1 MMKIIFYCQYVFGI
15 GHLFRSL
22 ELVRALSNHDVALVV
37 GGPEV
42 EIDLPDHVKLVRLPA
57 LYMDEKYTTLIPA
70 NPEWSVAQ
78 IQHQRKEIL
87 FALFEQFR
95 PDIFIVELF
104 PFGRTIFGFELLP
117 VLKAIRKGVLGAVKS
132 VCSLRDVLVEKR
144 DPIEYEERVLHNL
157 AELFDFLLIHSDG
170 EFLSLD
176 ETFSRSNEID
186 IPIFYTGFVTKK
198 PALGSGKKIR
208 ETLGISPEEKLIVAS
223 AGGGRSGYK
232 LLSSVV
238 DACHLLRD
246 SISVELEVFSGPFMD
261 NNAFT
266 QITAKSGPGIN
277 VTRFTKHFL
286 DYLQTADLSVS
297 MAGYNT
303 CMDIL
308 TTKIPALVWPFSGDQ
323 EQGLRAERLSRLG
336 VMTVLKDE
344 DLRPERLAAMIRQG
358 LAGKSQP
365 SVSIDLNGAVN
376 TANWL
381 ESLMKQ

>member
-132 VCSLRDVLVEKR
+132 VCSLRDVLVKKR
-144 DPIEYEERVLHNL
+144 DPIEYEERVLDSLN
-157 AELFDFLLIHSDG
+157 ELFDFLLIHSDG

-176 ETFSRSNEID
+176 ETFSRSNEIN

-198 PALGSGKKIR
+198 PARGSGKKIR

-303 CMDIL
+303 CMNIL
-308 TTKIPALVWPFSGDQ
+308 TTKVPALVWPFSGDQ

-336 VMTVLKDE
+336 VMTVLNDE

>member
-42 EIDLPDHVKLVRLPA
+42 EIDLPDHVELVRLPA

-70 NPEWSVAQ
+70 NPEWGVAQ

-157 AELFDFLLIHSDG
+157 DELFDFLLIHSDG

-176 ETFSRSNEID
+176 ETFSRSNEIN

-198 PALGSGKKIR
+198 PARGSSKKIR

-223 AGGGRSGYK
+223 AGGGRSGYR

-303 CMDIL
+303 CMNIL
-308 TTKIPALVWPFSGDQ
+308 TTKVPALVWPFSGDQ

-336 VMTVLKDE
+336 AMTVLNDE
-344 DLRPERLAAMIRQG
+344 DLRPERLAAMIGQG

>member
-132 VCSLRDVLVEKR
+132 VCSLRDVLVKKR
-144 DPIEYEERVLHNL
+144 DPIEYEERVLDNL
-157 AELFDFLLIHSDG
+157 NELFDFLLIHSDG

-176 ETFSRSNEID
+176 ETFSRSNEIN
-186 IPIFYTGFVTKK
+186 IPVFYTGFVTKK
-198 PALGSGKKIR
+198 PARGSGKKIR
-208 ETLGISPEEKLIVAS
+208 ETLGISTEEKLIVAS
-223 AGGGRSGYK
+223 AGGGRSGYE

-246 SISVELEVFSGPFMD
+246 SISVQLEVFSGPFMD

-303 CMDIL
+303 CMNIL
-308 TTKIPALVWPFSGDQ
+308 TTKVPALVWPFSGDQ

-336 VMTVLKDE
+336 VMTVLNDE
-344 DLRPERLAAMIRQG
+344 DLRPERLAAMIGQG

-381 ESLMKQ
+381 ESVMKQ